1 MRVTFFQKCP
11 QGANFSI
18 ERLFGD
24 VRRALPDSI
33 DDRVAVSR
41 FPSRGIWRRVYN
53 VIEAA
58 FHQGDVNH
66 ITGDVHFLTYLL
78 NKKRT
83 VLTILDCVTLERLHG
98 IRKKVFLLLWYWLP
112 EKRSKIITVIS
123 KSTKREL
130 LRYINCDPE
139 KIRVIPCCISEDIKP
154 TPYTFNTRKPRILQ
168 VGTGKNKN
176 ILLLAEALKSSH
188 CHLRIIGKLSD
199 EQIETLKKFHI
210 EYSSVANISDR
221 EIVKEY
227 QKSDMLVFVSTY
239 EGFGLP
245 ILEAQVTG
253 RPVVT
258 SNILS
263 MPEVAGESAC
273 LVNPFDVQ
281 SIRAGILKV
290 IEDREYRDSLVE
302 RGLRNA
308 QRFNPTNIAHQ
319 YAEIYEELFRN
330 GPGN

>member
-1 MRVTFFQKCP
+1 M
-11 QGANFSI
+11 
-18 ERLFGD
+18 D

-53 VIEAA
+53 ILEAA
-58 FHQGDVNH
+58 FRQGHVNH

-78 NKKRT
+78 HKKRT
-83 VLTILDCVTLERLHG
+83 VLTIHDCVTLERLHG
-98 IRKKVFLLLWYWLP
+98 IRKKVFFLLWYWLP

-123 KSTKREL
+123 SSTKREL
-130 LRYINCDPE
+130 LRYINCSPE
-139 KIRVIPCCISEDIKP
+139 KIRVIPDCISEDFKP
-154 TPYTFNTRKPRILQ
+154 TPYTFNTHKPRILQ

-176 ILLLAEALKSSH
+176 ILLLAEALKSSN

-199 EQIETLKKFHI
+199 KQIETLKKFHI

-227 QKSDMLVFVSTY
+227 QKCDMLVFVSTY

-245 ILEAQVTG
+245 ILEAQATG

-263 MPEVAGESAC
+263 MPEVAGKGAI
-273 LVNPFDVQ
+273 LVDPFDID
-281 SIRAGILKV
+281 SIREGVAEIIKSASTREKL
-290 IEDREYRDSLVE
+290 IEYGLENVKLYSSTSIAKRYVRLY
-302 RGLRNA
+302 RGLVD
-308 QRFNPTNIAHQ
+308 
-319 YAEIYEELFRN
+319 EK
-330 GPGN
+330 